1 MKKWSWLLL
10 SLLAGWYF
18 FQTPTSERLQL
29 PSLHHFMG
37 TDFLGRDLLGRTM
50 QAMTFSLALGILSA
64 LAAFSL
70 GGFLGFWAGYLGGS
84 IETLFSLVLD
94 FFTLF
99 PTILL
104 ALTCTLILG
113 KNIAALFITL
123 TLSSWI
129 TSAKRTRDLVL
140 PFRELPYVT
149 ASEALGANPWHILRV
164 HAIST
169 LKKPLWICFTAQ
181 IATNTM
187 TESLLSFL
195 GLGIQPPYASLGTL
209 IQEGF
214 RALRAYPHLLFFP
227 GTILVITLLLLT
239 QWEPQKLTETSLR

>member
-94 FFTLF
+94 FFYVI
-99 PTILL
+99 PYH
-104 ALTCTLILG
+104 
-113 KNIAALFITL
+113 
-123 TLSSWI
+123 
-129 TSAKRTRDLVL
+129 
-140 PFRELPYVT
+140 PFGTHLHTHFRKKHRSTFY
-149 ASEALGANPWHILRV
+149 HID
-164 HAIST
+164 S
-169 LKKPLWICFTAQ
+169 K
-181 IATNTM
+181 
-187 TESLLSFL
+187 FL
-195 GLGIQPPYASLGTL
+195 DH
-209 IQEGF
+209 F
-214 RALRAYPHLLFFP
+214 C
-227 GTILVITLLLLT
+227 
-239 QWEPQKLTETSLR
+239 